1 MSEDKKYVEE
11 MEPEST
17 DTEVNETMSLELDK
31 TIQTYE
37 KKLSDY
43 DEKLQRALA
52 DSQNLERRT
61 QVEISQRIYAKTN
74 GLLLGFINIYEPHS
88 DTKNYLKHKYKNKS
102 KFKILDKINNQKF
115 DLIILADVLE
125 HIKKDKKV
133 IEKLSN
139 NLKHNGQILITVPAY
154 QFLFSMKDITL
165 GHYRRYNKTQIL
177 KLFQKF
183 KIIKL
188 TYFNFFLFTP
198 ISFLILFFK
207 LFKIDFINKV
217 ESAPNQYI
225 NKTLFHIFS
234 IERKIIKILDLP
246 FGLSLLGLFKKK

>member
-1 MSEDKKYVEE
+1 MKNEVYKRHIDNFSKHWWFQARKEIIREIIDNKIKKKIDILDFG
-11 MEPEST
+11 SGSG
-17 DTEVNETMSLELDK
+17 VNINM
-31 TIQTYE
+31 
-37 KKLSDY
+37 LS
-43 DEKLQRALA
+43 KF
-52 DSQNLERRT
+52 
-61 QVEISQRIYAKTN
+61 
-74 GLLLGFINIYEPHS
+74 GFINIYEPHS
-88 DTKNYLKHKYKNKS
+88 DTKNYLKHKYKNKN
-102 KFKILDKINNQKF
+102 KFKILDKIKNQKF

-125 HIKKDKKV
+125 HIKKDKEV

-188 TYFNFFLFTP
+188 TYFNFFLFIP

-207 LFKIDFINKV
+207 LFKINFIDKV

>member
-1 MSEDKKYVEE
+1 MKNEVYKRHIDNFSKHWWFQARKKIIREIINNKIDKKIEILDFG
-11 MEPEST
+11 SGSG
-17 DTEVNETMSLELDK
+17 VNIDM
-31 TIQTYE
+31 
-37 KKLSDY
+37 LS
-43 DEKLQRALA
+43 QF
-52 DSQNLERRT
+52 
-61 QVEISQRIYAKTN
+61 
-74 GLLLGFINIYEPHS
+74 GFVNIYEPHPP
-88 DTKNYLKHKYKNKS
+88 TKNYLKYKYTNKN
-102 KFKILDKINNQKF
+102 KFKILDKIKNQKF

>member
-1 MSEDKKYVEE
+1 MKNEVYKRHIDNFSKHWWFQARKEIIREIIDNKIKKKIDILDFG
-11 MEPEST
+11 SGSG
-17 DTEVNETMSLELDK
+17 VNINM
-31 TIQTYE
+31 
-37 KKLSDY
+37 LS
-43 DEKLQRALA
+43 KF
-52 DSQNLERRT
+52 
-61 QVEISQRIYAKTN
+61 
-74 GLLLGFINIYEPHS
+74 GFINIYEPHS

-177 KLFQKF
+177 ELFQKF